1 MRAAEADSVQV
12 HGRRGKDATMTDAP
26 LFPAPQ
32 STRFRIQGAGSERDR
47 GRSRRT
53 EVLVSNTGF

>member
-1 MRAAEADSVQV
+1 MELFVGQSKYVIFKTPWLGMRAAEADSVQV

-32 STRFRIQGAGSERDR
+32 STRFRI
-47 GRSRRT
+47 
-53 EVLVSNTGF
+53 